1 MSARLNMIGMYSTF
15 DNDGFRWEH
24 FDNRWALSS
33 DVQDIEISVR
43 NEKNPFGDVHV
54 EDRDIS
60 DMNVESVDEFL
71 NRIPS
76 VLTEAEKI
84 EAEID
89 MMIAEEE

>member
-1 MSARLNMIGMYSTF
+1 MYSTF

-54 EDRDIS
+54 EERDIS
-60 DMNVESVDEFL
+60 DMIVESVDEFL
-71 NRIPS
+71 KRIPS
-76 VLTEAEKI
+76 VLTDDEYAEAEVGL
-84 EAEID
+84 AR
-89 MMIAEEE
+89 EEEE